1 MPKVTLRG
9 HIEVPADDL
18 DAVLLELPNH
28 IALTH
33 QEEGCLVFTV
43 ERDPTTPHRFDVH
56 EEFIDKASF
65 EQHQARVKASHWG
78 SVTKNV
84 ERFYTITES

>member
-9 HIEVPADDL
+9 YIEVPADDL
-18 DAVLLELPNH
+18 DDVLLELPNH

-43 ERDPTTPHRFDVH
+43 EKDLVKPHRFDVH
-56 EEFIDKASF
+56 EVFTDKASF
-65 EQHQARVKASHWG
+65 ERHQVRVKVSHWG

-84 ERFYTITES
+84 ARFYTITEG